1 VTDDKTTPLEDLLL
15 DTIAYGIAYGVGY
28 GQHQGAF
35 ARSGYRSGNE
45 TTLKFAREKAERIT
59 DMFASTTTDR
69 SARPLFSLRMAIRN
83 ALADVAESPL
93 GRFMPLI
100 ADELPE
106 KASPEAL
113 HLRETLRTD
122 PYMQQVGNTLAKR
135 FFLSMIDQGWEFTRV
150 EQPEAEIPPE
160 QKAWFENTGE
170 ETPEPDNPAPLTPY
184 YDAWRR
190 AREGGVGPVVVV
202 GTARGMNPSYD
213 AYRRTAFPSPPFGLV
228 DPNFTLTT
236 LPRHSYAGEGETED
250 GSGYEPCR
258 VEGCGLSPRHVTH
271 EPEAGWPPQDSGA

>member
-1 VTDDKTTPLEDLLL
+1 VTNDKTTPLEDLLL
-15 DTIAYGIAYGVGY
+15 DAIAFGIGY
-28 GQHQGAF
+28 GQSQGPF
-35 ARSGYRSGNE
+35 ARPGDE

-59 DMFASTTTDR
+59 DMFSPIAKQ
-69 SARPLFSLRMAIRN
+69 AVGPFSLRIAIRN
-83 ALADVAESPL
+83 ALADTAGSIYGGFLPV
-93 GRFMPLI
+93 I
-100 ADELPE
+100 AD
-106 KASPEAL
+106 ATSPNLDEGDYEAAN
-113 HLRETLRTD
+113 RVRSNAQI
-122 PYMQQVGNTLAKR
+122 QQIGNTLAKR

-150 EQPEAEIPPE
+150 EQPEVEIPPE